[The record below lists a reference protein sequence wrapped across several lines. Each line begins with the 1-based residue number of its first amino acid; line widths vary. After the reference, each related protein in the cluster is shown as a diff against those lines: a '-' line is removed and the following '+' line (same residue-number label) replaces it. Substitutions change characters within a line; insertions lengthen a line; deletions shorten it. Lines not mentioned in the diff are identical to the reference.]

1 MDQSSPVFKTLAVIL
16 QVCTEIE
23 EPVTRYA
30 GGDGEKPDICR
41 QLLRALNAADDLFQ
55 FALPDPDDA
64 QFHGCTKDMLDG
76 VKDPL
81 VFRHREHPDWDFGPW
96 FGGKASSVKSFA
108 KNLITHWLMN
118 PEDYPGREG
127 DEPRQEELV
136 RSRIL
141 QAFRGLQSYARLIF
155 DQIYEEKMIIGGDK

>member
-1 MDQSSPVFKTLAVIL
+1 MDRSSPVFKTLAVIL
-16 QVCTEIE
+16 QACTEIE

-30 GGDGEKPDICR
+30 EGCGDKPDIYR

-64 QFHGCTKDMLDG
+64 QLHGCTRDMLDG

-96 FGGKASSVKSFA
+96 FGGKASSVKSCT
-108 KNLITHWLMN
+108 KDLVTLWLMD
-118 PEDYPGREG
+118 PEDYTGREEDG
-127 DEPRQEELV
+127 SRGLV

-155 DQIYEEKMIIGGDK
+155 DQIYDEKLIIEGDE